1 MSYVIR
7 VIIFDS
13 LRRSYYGSTGDP
25 YFLRSDQSTTHKLK
39 NAYWTT
45 KQVVIKKLGRKED
58 EHLVASDCELDS
70 KLESNHRK
78 IRRSYLS
85 LALRAPLSRLH
96 NEIET
101 FRNRAVADS
110 NVTIQRMESSR
121 TDYRGALLW
130 MKNVSEELDPDA
142 LKQLDRFRR
151 VQAQVRKAK
160 TNFDKLKLDS
170 MQKIDL
176 LAASRCNLLSHVL
189 ADYQKMLLLFWEK
202 TAK

>member
-1 MSYVIR
+1 M
-7 VIIFDS
+7 
-13 LRRSYYGSTGDP
+13 
-25 YFLRSDQSTTHKLK
+25 RSDQSTTHKLK

-70 KLESNHRK
+70 KLELFK
-78 IRRSYLS
+78 IVQKTCLDLS
-85 LALRAPLSRLH
+85 LTTERYEEVICLLSQSENELGRFLKYRGNEDKTQAGKIMAAVGKSLIYSSQQRLALRAPLSRLH

-151 VQAQVRKAK
+151 VQAQ
-160 TNFDKLKLDS
+160 
-170 MQKIDL
+170 
-176 LAASRCNLLSHVL
+176 H
-189 ADYQKMLLLFWEK
+189 YY
-202 TAK
+202 